1 MASSYPDSVI
11 TNHDSSK
18 GAGGP
23 SGSRYRFRADLQIVR
38 DDAGTTGPSEI
49 TIVDTRSG
57 ERHVFTADEF
67 YLCQAA
73 DGINT
78 LPAIRQA
85 LKLETGREIS
95 HGELFAFFRRL
106 RRLGLLAE
114 ELTRTAD
121 PGNSHTDGGENS
133 SNRGW

>member
-1 MASSYPDSVI
+1 MASSYPDSKI
-11 TNHDSSK
+11 TDHDSPR
-18 GAGGP
+18 GASVGP
-23 SGSRYRFRADLQIVR
+23 PGSRYRFRSDLQIVR
-38 DDAGTTGPSEI
+38 DDAGSKGPSEV
-49 TIVDTRSG
+49 TILDARCG

-73 DGINT
+73 DGVNT

-85 LKLETGREIS
+85 FKLETGREIS

-114 ELTRTAD
+114 DSLEQPI
-121 PGNSHTDGGENS
+121 PGRSGG
-133 SNRGW
+133 